1 MAVDNRRVTESG
13 TRGWHT
19 PATGG
24 VLVWLA
30 VKAAMAVL
38 AVMARGVAEIITF
51 GAPTDTS
58 AVR

>member
-1 MAVDNRRVTESG
+1 MAVEDRQRTGSG
-13 TRGWHT
+13 TRGWRT
-19 PATGG
+19 AVTGG

-38 AVMARGVAEIITF
+38 VRGVAEIITF

>member
-1 MAVDNRRVTESG
+1 VAY
-13 TRGWHT
+13 RGD
-19 PATGG
+19 GG

-38 AVMARGVAEIITF
+38 AVLVRGVAEIITF